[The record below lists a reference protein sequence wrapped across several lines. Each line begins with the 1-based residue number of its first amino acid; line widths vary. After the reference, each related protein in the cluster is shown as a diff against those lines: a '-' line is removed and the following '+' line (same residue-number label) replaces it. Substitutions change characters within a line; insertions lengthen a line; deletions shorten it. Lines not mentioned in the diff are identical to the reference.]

1 MCLSRIVEILDRSLG
16 FEPSCLLQKIVMSNM
31 YPDKFVT
38 TKRGVTSFFYT
49 DMHIDLNKRSSHRNT
64 ELNMKKV
71 FLLCYVDST
80 GPEED

>member
-49 DMHIDLNKRSSHRNT
+49 EHAHRFKQAVLSQKHRIKH
-64 ELNMKKV
+64 EKS
-71 FLLCYVDST
+71 LLVVLCR
-80 GPEED
+80 